1 MRLKLLSSIISL
13 LCISLFLYLGFWQL
27 DRANEKEKIVN
38 LYEERQLADT
48 VELNSIGENIIQDKY
63 YRNYK
68 IKGRYINKTFLIDNK
83 IKDKQPGFNVISLFQ
98 ISSSKEIILVDR
110 GWIKMKGQRQEIDK
124 NFKFLKNQG
133 IEKSVQEIN
142 GYIYPREKSYTI
154 GRISTNKSW
163 PRLLQAIN
171 FEEIKGTIEKDK
183 LFVEGVVFRLN
194 SDNKFGFKR
203 DWKIVF
209 MDSTKHLGY
218 AFQWFSMALAFLIL
232 IIIFFVRMKNE

>member
-1 MRLKLLSSIISL
+1 M
-13 LCISLFLYLGFWQL
+13 
-27 DRANEKEKIVN
+27 
-38 LYEERQLADT
+38 
-48 VELNSIGENIIQDKY
+48 
-63 YRNYK
+63 
-68 IKGRYINKTFLIDNK
+68 KGR
-83 IKDKQPGFNVISLFQ
+83 
-98 ISSSKEIILVDR
+98 
-110 GWIKMKGQRQEIDK
+110 RQEIEK
-124 NFKFLKNQG
+124 NFEFLNNQG

-154 GRISTNKSW
+154 GEISTNKSW

-171 FEEIKGTIEKDK
+171 FEEIKGTIKKDK
-183 LFVEGVVFRLN
+183 LFVEGIVFRLN